1 MRHAVI
7 RLIQGVSARFP
18 RIAPVVWSVH
28 RHKGCIAVTFDDGP
42 TGVTP
47 QVLECLARYGAKATF
62 FVLGNQV
69 RKRPEVLRQVLAE
82 GHEVA
87 IHGYEHSLRDYYRQ
101 VRRCAKE
108 LSGYGVSPRIVRT
121 PGGAIRPLLTMRL
134 WWGKYP
140 LVKWSLDAHDSMR
153 LEGKWKGPAP
163 DYSRVEGGDIVLM
176 HDDNS
181 LCLKELPILLDSI
194 KQRDLRPVTVSELI
208 GLGPRR

>member
-7 RLIQGVSARFP
+7 RLIQGASARFP
-18 RIAPVVWSVH
+18 GISPVVWSVH
-28 RHKGCIAVTFDDGP
+28 RHNGCIAVTFDDGP
-42 TGVTP
+42 TDLTP
-47 QVLECLARYGAKATF
+47 QVLECLARYQAKATF
-62 FVLGNQV
+62 FVLGGQV
-69 RKRPEVLRQVLAE
+69 RRRPDVLRQILAG

-101 VRRCAKE
+101 VQRCAKE
-108 LSGYGVSPRIVRT
+108 LSGYGVSARIVRT

-134 WWGKYP
+134 WCGSYP

-153 LEGKWKGPAP
+153 LEGKWNGPVP
-163 DYSRVEGGDIVLM
+163 DYSRIEGGDIVLM

-181 LCLKELPILLDSI
+181 LCLNELPILLDSI
-194 KQRDLRPVTVSELI
+194 GHRDLRPVTVSELM

>member
-7 RLIQGVSARFP
+7 RLIQRASARFP
-18 RIAPVVWSVH
+18 RISPVVWSVH

-42 TGVTP
+42 TDLTP

-69 RKRPEVLRQVLAE
+69 LKRPDVLRQVLAE

-121 PGGAIRPLLTMRL
+121 PGGAIRPLLMMRL
-134 WWGKYP
+134 WWGSYP

-153 LEGKWKGPAP
+153 LEGKWDGPAP
-163 DYSRVEGGDIVLM
+163 DYSRIEGGDIVLM

-181 LCLKELPILLDSI
+181 LCLSELPILLEAI
-194 KQRDLRPVTVSELI
+194 NQRELRPVTVSELI